1 MEGVKDSQS
10 LQSPG
15 ARSEALAVVGELH
28 LQQEWLGRAKAAKV
42 TCCTL
47 LHTVAHCCTLLHI
60 VAHGASW
67 CISMQPKNFEGA
79 LEFLAKCE
87 DQLTSEMT
95 DACRPNG

>member
-1 MEGVKDSQS
+1 MEGVKDSRS

-47 LHTVAHCCTLLHI
+47 LHIVAHCCT
-60 VAHGASW
+60 W
-67 CISMQPKNFEGA
+67 CIMVHIHATQKLQGRFRIFGEVRGSVDMR
-79 LEFLAKCE
+79 
-87 DQLTSEMT
+87 D
-95 DACRPNG
+95 D